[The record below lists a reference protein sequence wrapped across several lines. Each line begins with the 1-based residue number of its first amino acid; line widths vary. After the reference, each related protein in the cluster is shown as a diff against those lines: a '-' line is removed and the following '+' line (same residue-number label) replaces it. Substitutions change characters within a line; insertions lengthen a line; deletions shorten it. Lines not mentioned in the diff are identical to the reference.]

1 MAIQNPSAMEMK
13 IFLKKKFYIPNYQRE
28 YSWERNHVE
37 DFWIDLENLVLEL
50 KNNKN
55 EEHFFGQILVHAD
68 VKHDK
73 KYIIDGQQRTT
84 SSIILLKAF
93 QSVYEDLKTNIKDSE
108 LSNQA
113 FYKIMEISEIIGKHS
128 RKQDDL
134 NLHLGDVD
142 KLYFKNSIQLG
153 YPTQKKEKI
162 KSHDRI
168 KNSFF
173 YFKENLQSLLGLL
186 DEEQKI
192 DKLDLFYDAFTS
204 KFKIMYVEAT
214 DLGEAFVIFETLNA
228 RGKELE
234 TSDLL
239 KNHLFSNTPQS
250 IENSQ
255 KLWNEMLDEL
265 NQADPTKY
273 IRHFWN
279 SYQPF
284 TRDKQL
290 YRNISKTINSPKK
303 SDKFLNELKKYA
315 PLYSSLSFPR
325 ESIYFK
331 NNGIKEYL
339 ENLKLLKAST
349 FYPIIIALKQRND
362 FTDLEMSKIIYKL
375 EVLIFRNFTICGQNP
390 SPSEIK
396 FARIAK
402 DIYDETLKD
411 FQDIIN
417 EISKEIVSDEQ
428 FKNSFLLWTGSSSTK
443 EIIRYIF
450 RSIHQNLDPNHELN
464 INNSEVHIEHIMPD
478 NKQFWKVEEDTHKA
492 NLWRLGN
499 LTLLSGPLNIEISNK
514 PFKDKQ
520 AAYADSVIYPN
531 KELVRYSVWGE
542 SEIKDR
548 QKRLFEYA
556 IKIWH
561 K

>member
-13 IFLKKKFYIPNYQRE
+13 FFLKRKFFIPNYQRE

-37 DFWIDLENLVLEL
+37 DFWIDLDNLVSEL
-50 KNNKN
+50 KINKN

-68 VKHDK
+68 TKNDK
-73 KYIIDGQQRTT
+73 KFIIDGQQRTT

-93 QSVYEDLKTNIKDSE
+93 QSVYEDYKAIVKDVD

-113 FYKIMEISEIIGKHS
+113 FYKIMEISEIIGKYS
-128 RKQDDL
+128 RKQDEL
-134 NLHLGDVD
+134 NLHLGDTD
-142 KLYFKNSIQLG
+142 KAFFKQSIQLG
-153 YPTQKKEKI
+153 YPAQKKEKV
-162 KSHDRI
+162 KSHERI

-173 YFKENLQSLLGLL
+173 YFKENIERLIKDL

-192 DKLDLFYDAFTS
+192 DKLDSYYEAFTN

-250 IENSQ
+250 IENAQ
-255 KLWNEMLDEL
+255 KLWNEMLEDL

-279 SYQPF
+279 SSQPF

-290 YRNISKTINSPKK
+290 YRNISKIINSPKK
-303 SDKFLNELKKYA
+303 SDRFLTELKKHA
-315 PLYSSLSFPR
+315 ELYSSISFPK
-325 ESIYFK
+325 ESVLFK
-331 NNGIKEYL
+331 NHGIKESL

-349 FYPIIIALKQRND
+349 FYPIILALKQRKEFSD
-362 FTDLEMSKIIYKL
+362 SELSVILKMV
-375 EVLIFRNFTICGQNP
+375 EVLIFRNFTISGQNP
-390 SPSEIK
+390 NTSEIK
-396 FARIAK
+396 FAKIAK
-402 DIYDETLKD
+402 DIYDETLKNY
-411 FQDIIN
+411 QDILKVIN
-417 EISKEIVSDEQ
+417 DEMVPDDT
-428 FKNSFLLWTGSSSTK
+428 FKNHFLAWVGSPSTK
-443 EIIRYIF
+443 DIVRYFF
-450 RSIHQNLDPNHELN
+450 RTIHQNLDPIHELN
-464 INNSEVHIEHIMPD
+464 INNSEVHIEHIMPE
-478 NKQFWKVEEDTHKA
+478 NNLLWNVNEDTHKS
-492 NLWRLGN
+492 NLWKLGN

-514 PFKDKQ
+514 PFNDKKS
-520 AAYADSVIYPN
+520 AYITSVIYPN
-531 KELVRYSVWGE
+531 KELSNYSSWGE

-548 QKRLFEYA
+548 QKKLCEYA
-556 IKIWH
+556 LKVWV